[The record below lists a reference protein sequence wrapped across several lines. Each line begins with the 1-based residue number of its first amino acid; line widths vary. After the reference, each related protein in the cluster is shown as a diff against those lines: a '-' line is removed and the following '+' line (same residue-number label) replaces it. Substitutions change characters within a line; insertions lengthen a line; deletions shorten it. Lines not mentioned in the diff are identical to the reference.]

1 MEKKKKEFTAYVID
15 VTIGIT
21 NYTLLKRY
29 SQFDDLHQ
37 NIKKS
42 YKGADLPLLPK
53 KRWFGNTDPSFV
65 QKRCRKLQLYLNN
78 LTQIETIFKGI
89 EFSKFILNTTTYDD
103 EKDKKDKKEKDDKEK
118 DKKEKDDKEKDK
130 KDDKKEKRSSKI
142 VKKDDSEEEVWVRAL
157 WDCLGSQHELTFVK
171 GEMILLLQS
180 DDPDW
185 WFGELKK
192 RRGFF
197 PRLYVERVNFSQL

>member
-1 MEKKKKEFTAYVID
+1 MIKEKKKKT
-15 VTIGIT
+15 T
-21 NYTLLKRY
+21 
-29 SQFDDLHQ
+29 
-37 NIKKS
+37 KK
-42 YKGADLPLLPK
+42 
-53 KRWFGNTDPSFV
+53 
-65 QKRCRKLQLYLNN
+65 
-78 LTQIETIFKGI
+78 
-89 EFSKFILNTTTYDD
+89 
-103 EKDKKDKKEKDDKEK
+103 
-118 DKKEKDDKEKDK
+118 KKEKDDKEKDK